1 MLTWEAFTAARRE
14 QAEFGRARFQAGLGL
29 GFLATVRKLIAVAA
43 LAAFAGLVFAG
54 CSSSGT
60 TSAKTTTTTT
70 PSADPA
76 SAWVKAWKPVLVND
90 YGPAQQP
97 FLAAIQSGKVADVR
111 TAGQN
116 VLTANEDMSNAIKA
130 AGPAPAEDAAAATK
144 LLEGLAQER
153 VIVQAVV
160 ASCTGANPQCQNVVS
175 AYAENNKNAIIP
187 AFTALRAMK

>member
-1 MLTWEAFTAARRE
+1 MLNRAASTAA
-14 QAEFGRARFQAGLGL
+14 
-29 GFLATVRKLIAVAA
+29 RKLIAVAA
-43 LAAFAGLVFAG
+43 LAALATMAFAG
-54 CSSSGT
+54 CSSSSGKQ
-60 TSAKTTTTTT
+60 SAKTTTTTT
-70 PSADPA
+70 ADPA
-76 SAWVKAWKPVLVND
+76 SAWVKQWKPVLVND

-111 TAGQN
+111 TTGQA

-130 AGPAPAEDAAAATK
+130 AGPAPADEAAAASA
-144 LLEGLAQER
+144 LLAGLAQER

>member
-1 MLTWEAFTAARRE
+1 MS
-14 QAEFGRARFQAGLGL
+14 
-29 GFLATVRKLIAVAA
+29 VRKLVAGVVVAA
-43 LAAFAGLVFAG
+43 CAGLVLAG
-54 CSSSGT
+54 CSSSSDD

-70 PSADPA
+70 ADPA

-130 AGPAPAEDAAAATK
+130 AGPAPADEAAAAAQ
-144 LLEGLAQER
+144 LLAGLAQEK

-160 ASCTGANPQCQNVVS
+160 ATCTGANPQCQNVVS
-175 AYAENNKNAIIP
+175 AYAENNKNSIIP